1 MAVLIDGKVISTKIK
16 EELKQEVTEMK
27 AQGITPC
34 LAVILVGE
42 TAHLPFM

>member
-27 AQGITPC
+27 APAGSGP
-34 LAVILVGE
+34 A
-42 TAHLPFM
+42 